1 MAVNSLEMNAAL
13 FTFFLLFRA
22 QGLAHGGALINTS
35 EYRGQTCMRR
45 KEVRE
50 GSSDP
55 LRSQVHMVG
64 ASPAMVAI
72 KNTVP
77 AKLLAKGKLNYV

>member
-1 MAVNSLEMNAAL
+1 
-13 FTFFLLFRA
+13 
-22 QGLAHGGALINTS
+22 
-35 EYRGQTCMRR
+35 MRR